1 MNCDWVKANIP
12 LFIYDELT
20 DDARHELQQHCTRCP
35 GCAGELESAQ
45 GFKAAMSAVPRLE
58 PTPSLLA
65 ASRMRLQEALEHAEQ
80 DRGWRR
86 WVFDPT
92 AWLRQVRFS
101 PALAAAILIVGFAGG
116 IATTWR
122 IARGGNENNASNG
135 TTLFTPSS
143 AASSSTPSQEASV
156 ANIRDISPI
165 PGSNKVEI
173 RYDSLV
179 PQRVEGNL
187 DDPRIQQL
195 LLFAAHNNMNSGVR
209 MDSYDVLAKKPEDAA
224 IREALKGALRYD
236 TNVGVRLKAL
246 EALAPYVRD
255 DVSVRDAILEALL
268 HDSNPGV
275 RTEALGTLRSVRV
288 DGSVRQALEYLANN
302 DKDNFI
308 RRQSRSL
315 LATAPEMN

>member
-20 DDARHELQQHCTRCP
+20 DDARHELQQHCARCP
-35 GCAGELESAQ
+35 GCADELESAQ
-45 GFKAAMSAVPRLE
+45 GFKAAMSSVPRLE
-58 PTPSLLA
+58 PTLSLLA
-65 ASRMRLQEALEHAEQ
+65 ASRMRLQEALEHTEQ
-80 DRGWRR
+80 DHGWRR

-101 PALAAAILIVGFAGG
+101 PALAAVILMAGFAGG
-116 IATTWR
+116 IAATWQV
-122 IARGGNENNASNG
+122 ARGSGNSGGNATSLFPATSN
-135 TTLFTPSS
+135 SS
-143 AASSSTPSQEASV
+143 PAPQEASI
-156 ANIRDISPI
+156 AGIRDINPI

-179 PQRVEGNL
+179 SQKAEGNL

-209 MDSYDVLAKKPEDAA
+209 VDSIDVLAKKPEDAA

-246 EALAPYVRD
+246 EALAPYVKD
-255 DVSVRDAILEALL
+255 DVSVRDAVLEALL

-275 RTEALGTLRSVRV
+275 RAEALNTLRPVRV
-288 DGSVRQALEYLANN
+288 DGSVRQALEHLANN
-302 DKDNFI
+302 DKDVFI
-308 RRQSRSL
+308 RRQSRTL

>member
-20 DDARHELQQHCTRCP
+20 DDARHELQQHCARCS

-58 PTPSLLA
+58 PSPSLLA
-65 ASRMRLQEALEHAEQ
+65 ASRMRLQEALEQAEQ

-101 PALAAAILIVGFAGG
+101 PALAAMILMAGFAGG
-116 IATTWR
+116 IATTWQ
-122 IARGGNENNASNG
+122 IARGGNANNAGNA
-135 TTLFTPSS
+135 TNVFTPTSNSS
-143 AASSSTPSQEASV
+143 AVVPSQEASI
-156 ANIRDISPI
+156 AGIRDVSPI

-179 PQRVEGNL
+179 PQKAEGNL

-195 LLFAAHNNMNSGVR
+195 LLFAAHSNMNSGVR
-209 MDSYDVLAKKPEDAA
+209 IDSVDVLAKKPEDAA

-246 EALAPYVRD
+246 EALTPYVKD
-255 DVSVRDAILEALL
+255 DVGVRDAVLEALL
-268 HDSNPGV
+268 HDSNRGV
-275 RTEALGTLRSVRV
+275 RTEALNTLRAVRV

-302 DKDNFI
+302 DKDDYI